1 MDNFT
6 QNRPIMYLN
15 GQWKEIEQIAP
26 EEIASDL
33 YVNGQFWL
41 TFMCSPFQ
49 IEELAIG
56 FLYNEHII
64 SSSNEIANVWVCKN
78 NRTVDLW
85 LNHSQE
91 KPKEWRRT
99 SGCHGGQTSLVNLNE
114 SEFQDNEL
122 ICPDVIL
129 NKFEDLLS
137 FQEQYRK
144 TRGIHCSIL
153 SDGDKLYLI
162 AEDIGRH
169 NTLDKLAG
177 QYMMNPQTWK
187 RKLILTTGRVSSEM
201 LQKSAHI
208 GANVVISRTSPT
220 QASIKTADFLN
231 ITLIGYAR
239 RNQFIIYA
247 HPEKIAA
254 RSEIDNL
261 FKIFCN

>member
-6 QNRPIMYLN
+6 QNQPIMYHN
-15 GQWKEIEQIAP
+15 GQWKEIDQTAP
-26 EEIASDL
+26 EEISSDL

-41 TFMCSPFQ
+41 TFLCSPFQ

-64 SSSNEIANVWVCKN
+64 STSKDIANVWICKN
-78 NRTVDLW
+78 KSTIDCW
-85 LNHSQE
+85 LNFSPE

-99 SGCHGGQTSLVNLNE
+99 SGCQGGQTSLVSTNE
-114 SEFQDNEL
+114 QDIHDGEI

-129 NKFEDLLS
+129 NKFEELLS

-144 TRGIHCSIL
+144 TRGIHCSIM
-153 SDGDKLYLI
+153 SDGDELYII

-177 QYMMNPQTWK
+177 QYLKNHQYWK
-187 RKLILTTGRVSSEM
+187 RKMILTTGRVSSEM

-208 GANVVISRTSPT
+208 GASFVISRTSPT
-220 QASIKTADFLN
+220 QASINTAALLN

-239 RNQFIIYA
+239 RNQFIVYA
-247 HPEKIAA
+247 HPEKIAIG
-254 RSEIDNL
+254 SEIECL
-261 FKIFCN
+261 IKIF